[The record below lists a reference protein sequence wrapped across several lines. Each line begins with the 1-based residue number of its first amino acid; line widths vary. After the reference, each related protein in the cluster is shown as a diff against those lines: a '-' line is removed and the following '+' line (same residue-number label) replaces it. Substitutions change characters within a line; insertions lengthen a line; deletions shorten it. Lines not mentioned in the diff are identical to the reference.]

1 MFQIT
6 FQYEIVK
13 SNGEHFRG
21 WYLGKMESGECI
33 FELVNSGV
41 VITVAPGDIVTC
53 QSIDGFYGYG
63 DAPC

>member
-13 SNGEHFRG
+13 SNSEHFRG
-21 WYLGKMESGECI
+21 WYLGKMESGDFI

-41 VITVAPGDIVTC
+41 VITVAPGDIATYE
-53 QSIDGFYGYG
+53 SIDGFYGYG
-63 DAPC
+63 DSPC